1 MIDQISLSHVKIT
14 EKCCKTL
21 LSRSWLVLFTL
32 TYFFLYIIFPCFKI
46 KVCYDHCFSQQTKPK
61 TIVQWYILCHC
72 SSRRIGFS
80 MNDKPCW
87 FKYLEFQSLSLL
99 QDFSYW
105 KDGGKSPPPPPSA
118 KTLLTLPP
126 STWKYPSP
134 SNSNVYSPSLNN
146 NF

>member
-32 TYFFLYIIFPCFKI
+32 TYFFLYITFPCFKI

-105 KDGGKSPPPPPSA
+105 KDGGKSPPPPHQLKLCLPSPPPPGNI
-118 KTLLTLPP
+118 LPP
-126 STWKYPSP
+126 QTQMFIP
-134 SNSNVYSPSLNN
+134 LH
-146 NF
+146 

>member
-32 TYFFLYIIFPCFKI
+32 TYFFLYITFPCFKI

-105 KDGGKSPPPPPSA
+105 KDGGKSPPPPSA

>member
-32 TYFFLYIIFPCFKI
+32 TYFFLYITFPCFKI

-99 QDFSYW
+99 QE
-105 KDGGKSPPPPPSA
+105 GSPPPPHQL
-118 KTLLTLPP
+118 KLCL
-126 STWKYPSP
+126 PSP
-134 SNSNVYSPSLNN
+134 PPPGNIPPPQTQMFIPLH
-146 NF
+146 

>member
-87 FKYLEFQSLSLL
+87 FKYIEFQSLLLL

-105 KDGGKSPPPPPSA
+105 GYGGKSPPSA
-118 KTLLTLPP
+118 KTLLTLAP
-126 STWKYPSP
+126 STWENPSP

>member
-1 MIDQISLSHVKIT
+1 MIDQISLSHVKTT

-32 TYFFLYIIFPCFKI
+32 TYFFLYITFPCFKI

-105 KDGGKSPPPPPSA
+105 KDGGKSPPPHQLKLCLPSPPPPGNI
-118 KTLLTLPP
+118 LPP
-126 STWKYPSP
+126 QTQMFIP
-134 SNSNVYSPSLNN
+134 LH
-146 NF
+146 